1 MPNISER
8 IHQFNSN
15 RDPERLPLKYKAMRE
30 NPFRFFRGTCHLFY
44 EDLFQKN
51 LCPDSPSTWLCGD
64 LHLENFGSFKGSDRL
79 AYFDL
84 NDFDEA
90 VLGPAW
96 WDMCRLVTS
105 IIIARSDAANSIIS
119 SVNLVKQ
126 LLETYCA
133 TLQTGKAVTIEEETA
148 SGLVKEL
155 FEKVALR
162 KEKKFIRDRVLV
174 SQGSLKLI
182 TDNKKY
188 FPLEKDVPKKE
199 LFIAIQKWLNEKHGR
214 NARKIEDLCELVA
227 GTGSIG
233 VKKYLAL
240 AGKPST
246 DKKYLLCIKQAL
258 PSSLQPFVT
267 VKQPSWLNEAQRIC
281 SLQYRMEHMTP
292 GDLDTFNFRN
302 EWYVTR
308 WLQPLADKINLEDF
322 INERDKQTD
331 LINTFA
337 RLAASAQLRS
347 SGRQGS
353 ATIDELI
360 KFGANNEWI
369 SAVADYAKTYAATVK
384 KDYRE
389 YCRDYDKGY
398 FNFNK

>member
-1 MPNISER
+1 M
-8 IHQFNSN
+8 
-15 RDPERLPLKYKAMRE
+15 
-30 NPFRFFRGTCHLFY
+30 
-44 EDLFQKN
+44 
-51 LCPDSPSTWLCGD
+51 
-64 LHLENFGSFKGSDRL
+64 
-79 AYFDL
+79 
-84 NDFDEA
+84 
-90 VLGPAW
+90 V
-96 WDMCRLVTS
+96 CRLVTS

-162 KEKKFIRDRVLV
+162 KEKKLIRDRVLV

-188 FPLEKDVPKKE
+188 FPLENDVPKKE

-360 KFGANNEWI
+360 KFGANNEWT